1 MKLILVNQRYGH
13 TRTIVIRGWMKGFLS
28 LCLIGAPVALG
39 YLGYELAF
47 ADAGNI
53 SLVSQGAP
61 VAADEFISG
70 EHQTQRSGHA
80 RTPAQSGRIES
91 TDETSSD
98 PASEH
103 SADARVLFKGHNN
116 LRLIASADLPA
127 DFSRREPPASFRHGR
142 VVNPASYFH
151 QTLH

>member
-47 ADAGNI
+47 ADAGNS
-53 SLVSQGAP
+53 SLVSQGSP
-61 VAADEFISG
+61 VAADEFIPG
-70 EHQTQRSGHA
+70 EHQSHRSGHS
-80 RTPAQSGRIES
+80 RTPAQSVRMES
-91 TDETSSD
+91 TDETKPD

-103 SADARVLFKGHNN
+103 VADTRVLFTGHNN
-116 LRLIASADLPA
+116 LRLIASEDFPS
-127 DFSRREPPASFRHGR
+127 DFSRREPAASFRHGR
-142 VVNPASYFH
+142 VVDPASYFH

>member
-47 ADAGNI
+47 ADANNS
-53 SLVSQGAP
+53 SLVSQESP
-61 VAADEFISG
+61 VAADEFIKG
-70 EHQTQRSGHA
+70 EHQTQRPTQS
-80 RTPAQSGRIES
+80 RTPAQTGRIES
-91 TDETSSD
+91 PDETRSD
-98 PASEH
+98 SASEH
-103 SADARVLFKGHNN
+103 FADTRVLFTSHNN
-116 LRLIASADLPA
+116 LRLIASAELPA

-142 VVNPASYFH
+142 VVDPASYFH